1 MKINIC
7 KMDHQNFQDLNQCDG
22 MFTVASQLVLNIENG
37 KLGYNIVSVSPYE
50 KRYPIDEINA
60 SDYINNPEKVVFFA
74 YADGELAGQIR
85 ILKWWNAYA
94 YIDDIVVDIKH
105 RRKGIGRMLLAKAAE
120 WAQAGKF
127 PGLMLETQNNN
138 VAACHLYES
147 CGFELGGFDRFLYK
161 GLNSSTDEVA
171 LYWYLFW

>member
-7 KMDHQNFQDLNQCDG
+7 EMDHQNFQVLNQCDG
-22 MFTVASQLVLNIENG
+22 TFTVSSQLVLNIENE
-37 KLGYNIVSVSPYE
+37 KLEYSVVSVVPYE
-50 KRYPIDEINA
+50 KRYPIDEVDA
-60 SDYINNPEKVVFFA
+60 GDYINNPEKAVFFA

-105 RRKGIGRMLLAKAAE
+105 RRKGIGRMLLAKAVE
-120 WAQAGKF
+120 WAKAGEF

-138 VAACHLYES
+138 VTACHLYQS
-147 CGFELGGFDRFLYK
+147 RCFELGGFDRLLYK
-161 GLNSSTDEVA
+161 GLNRSTNEIA
-171 LYWYLFW
+171 LYWYLVW